1 MKIQVDTHT
10 YTISG
15 DGSEHFEVL
24 NGQLKLKDNFAANY
38 EDKNTYTLTL
48 TSTDSGGLSISTDF
62 TININDIND
71 APTGID
77 ITGSLFVND
86 GITGGTVGEITTIDE
101 DAVDNHTYSISGADA
116 SSFEIVNGTSK

>member
-1 MKIQVDTHT
+1 MCIRDST

-15 DGSEHFEVL
+15 DGSEYFEVL
-24 NGQLKLKDNFAANY
+24 NGQLKLKDDFAANY

-71 APTGID
+71 APTGIN

-86 GITGGTVGEITTIDE
+86 GVTGGTVGEITTIDE

-116 SSFEIVNGTSK
+116 SSF